1 MAIRDTMKLLND
13 DDSPEP
19 SPTQSQLRNNQRSC
33 PPGECSDQFFLRLAR
48 VNLISN
54 NLQ

>member
-33 PPGECSDQFFLRLAR
+33 PPGECSDQLFSG
-48 VNLISN
+48 ISTC
-54 NLQ
+54 QFDIK